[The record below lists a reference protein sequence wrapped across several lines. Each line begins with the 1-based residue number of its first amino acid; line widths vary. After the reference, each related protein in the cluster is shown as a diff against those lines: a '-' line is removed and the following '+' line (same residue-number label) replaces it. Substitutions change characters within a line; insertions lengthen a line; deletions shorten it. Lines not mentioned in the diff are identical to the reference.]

1 MVWLYRILRSL
12 YFIKYEFYSVFC
24 LVNSACIGFGI
35 SHVTLTPVV
44 ISMYRHFFPLNY
56 STCKFPHFTG
66 SNNYFLKFETMNPVV
81 FADFFCCFLCDRLK
95 NLWKF
100 RICKICMYLPY
111 FNNFSSFTLFQKPL
125 LEYLLWSRLHSFKH
139 LRKNG
144 KFSCDARETGFLPLK
159 LHPICHN

>member
-1 MVWLYRILRSL
+1 MVRLYKILRSL

-24 LVNSACIGFGI
+24 LVNSTCIGFGI

-66 SNNYFLKFETMNPVV
+66 SNNFPLNFETTNPVV
-81 FADFFCCFLCDRLK
+81 FVDF
-95 NLWKF
+95 
-100 RICKICMYLPY
+100 ICLIGWKICENSVFVGYVCICPILTI
-111 FNNFSSFTLFQKPL
+111 FLRFFLFQQPL
-125 LEYLLWSRLHSFKH
+125 LEYLPWSRLHSFKH

-144 KFSCDARETGFLPLK
+144 KFSCDARKTGFLPLK
-159 LHPICHN
+159 LHPICYTSVS